1 MKHKIIGLYRFTIPP
16 DTPRKLT
23 GNSHQTAAAPSLC
36 RRLSP
41 PDTLVPGVQHL
52 MGDYCA
58 RDFAGK
64 VWAKLM
70 KIDDKP

>member
-52 MGDYCA
+52 MTIAHGILLEKSG
-58 RDFAGK
+58 RN
-64 VWAKLM
+64 
-70 KIDDKP
+70 